1 MLSQMAKVSLVLKK
15 CSALQNRCNMANFS
29 IIILFLRRKVGVF
42 GHMCRMEN
50 NREIKDVMMGMI
62 REQGDEEIQGENGW
76 MT

>member
-1 MLSQMAKVSLVLKK
+1 
-15 CSALQNRCNMANFS
+15 MANFS